1 MRLIPIRALD
11 QTDTEWIK
19 VADTK
24 GCIVFATGT
33 MRPTPTSGQAHC
45 LCVAVKRQVY
55 ILLYLLYFIILSTH
69 SGYYLRDHPS
79 ENPSCTPSRSPATCT
94 SPESRCVL
102 RRPAVCW
109 IPVRI
114 HHLQLAGRPASPLPR
129 PPRQPDAGLPCL
141 QPS

>member
-45 LCVAVKRQVY
+45 LCVAVKRQVCQ
-55 ILLYLLYFIILSTH
+55 I
-69 SGYYLRDHPS
+69 
-79 ENPSCTPSRSPATCT
+79 
-94 SPESRCVL
+94 
-102 RRPAVCW
+102 
-109 IPVRI
+109 
-114 HHLQLAGRPASPLPR
+114 
-129 PPRQPDAGLPCL
+129 
-141 QPS
+141 